1 MEKFPFIPFIPP
13 KKTVLRRLG
22 SHKTSFSA
30 DLEKDIDRYLRLAE
44 VTFHAAG
51 KACAY
56 PIDTISAEEVVVQG
70 QTIQSRLL
78 AKLLSNSNGVY
89 FMCASIPKHEVIKIN
104 EAIRDDKGLKAI
116 VLDAY
121 ASEYV
126 DGVLDVIMER
136 KNTALRRMGQKLT
149 YHRFSPGYGDLN
161 IEYQKLFFDLLDMQT
176 LNVQLTDKYLLV
188 PEKSVIAIAG
198 VE

>member
-1 MEKFPFIPFIPP
+1 MEKFPFIPFMPT

-30 DLEKDIDRYLRLAE
+30 DLEKDIDHYLRLAE
-44 VTFHAAG
+44 TTFHVAG
-51 KACAY
+51 KACLY
-56 PIDTISAEEVVVQG
+56 PIDSISAEEFVLQRQIVR
-70 QTIQSRLL
+70 SRLL
-78 AKLLSNSNGVY
+78 AKLLSHSKSVY
-89 FMCASIPKHEVIKIN
+89 LMCASIPKHEVIKIN
-104 EAIRDDKGLKAI
+104 EAIQHDQGLRAI

-126 DGVLDVIMER
+126 DGALDVIMER
-136 KNTALRRMGQKLT
+136 KNAALRRTGQKLT
-149 YHRFSPGYGDLN
+149 HHRFSPGYGDLD
-161 IEYQKLFFDLLDMQT
+161 IKYQKVFFDLLDMQS
-176 LNVQLTDKYLLV
+176 LNVELTDKFLLV

>member
-1 MEKFPFIPFIPP
+1 MEKFPFIPFVPT

-44 VTFHAAG
+44 LTFHATG
-51 KACAY
+51 KACTY
-56 PIDTISAEEVVVQG
+56 PIETISSEEFVIQG
-70 QTIQSRLL
+70 QAVQSRLL
-78 AKLLSNSNGVY
+78 AKLLSNSNSVY
-89 FMCASIPKHEVIKIN
+89 LMCASIPKHEVTKIN
-104 EAIRDDKGLKAI
+104 NAIRDDQGLKAI

-136 KNTALRRMGQKLT
+136 KNTALRRTGQKLT
-149 YHRFSPGYGDLN
+149 YHRFSPGYGDLD
-161 IEYQKLFFDLLDMQT
+161 IKYQKVFFDLLNMQT
-176 LNVQLTDKYLLV
+176 LNVELTDRYLLV